1 MAKDINSIFFDI
13 TPEIEELA
21 LKCETNNA
29 IDKELYTKYEV
40 KRGLRDLNG
49 KGVLAGLTN
58 ISDVCAT
65 KIVDGV
71 SVPCAGN
78 LYYRG
83 YNIKDLV
90 SGFLEAKHFGFEE
103 IAYLLLFGE
112 LPNQKE
118 LENFKDMIADR
129 RMLPPNFVRDV
140 IMKAPSR
147 DMMNSITRSILQLY
161 SYDDK
166 ADDTSIPNVLRQS
179 LNLISQFPML
189 MVYSYLAYNYRMGE
203 DLYIYAPKK
212 ELSMAENI
220 LMMLREDRQYTELEA
235 KILDMALVL
244 HMDHGG
250 GNNSTFTTHVVTSSG
265 TDTYSTIAAAMAS
278 LKGPKHGGA
287 NVKVT
292 QMFEDMKTQLTD
304 WQDDDQIRAY
314 LEALLEKRAFD
325 KRGLIYGMG
334 HAIYS
339 VSDPRAEIF
348 KKFVKQ
354 LAYEK
359 GHEAEYVLYE
369 KVEKMAPEIIS
380 ERRKMYKGVNANVD
394 FYSGLVYSMLDL
406 PPALYTPI
414 FAAARIVG
422 WSAHRIE
429 ELVNAD
435 KIIRPLI
442 KAQKAGM
449 DVNANQLESHLLSGG
464 RVDNVVDALIAAH
477 RANLDLSFERAA
489 AIDLAGRNVFEA
501 VKMSVTPKIIETP
514 WISAVAIDGIE
525 VKVIAKVTVRA
536 NLSRLV
542 GGAGEETIIAR
553 VGEGIVTT
561 VGSSQSHK
569 SVLENPDLISRTVL
583 SKGLD
588 NGTAFEILSIDIADV
603 DIGRNIGAHLQIQ
616 QAEADKQIAQAKAE
630 ERRATAIA
638 KEQEM
643 RAEVEHM
650 KAKVVE
656 AEAEVPRA
664 MAEALR
670 SGNLG
675 VMDYYRMQN
684 VQADTAMKNNV
695 GNTDLSK
702 VFHKEQCIETKDN

>member
-1 MAKDINSIFFDI
+1 
-13 TPEIEELA
+13 
-21 LKCETNNA
+21 
-29 IDKELYTKYEV
+29 
-40 KRGLRDLNG
+40 
-49 KGVLAGLTN
+49 
-58 ISDVCAT
+58 
-65 KIVDGV
+65 
-71 SVPCAGN
+71 
-78 LYYRG
+78 
-83 YNIKDLV
+83 
-90 SGFLEAKHFGFEE
+90 
-103 IAYLLLFGE
+103 
-112 LPNQKE
+112 
-118 LENFKDMIADR
+118 
-129 RMLPPNFVRDV
+129 MLPPNFVRDV

-189 MVYSYLAYNYRMGE
+189 MVYSYLAYNYKMGE

-422 WSAHRIE
+422 WSAHRLE
-429 ELVNAD
+429 ELKNVD
-435 KIIRPLI
+435 KIIRPAYKPLAPYRDYI
-442 KAQKAGM
+442 K
-449 DVNANQLESHLLSGG
+449 
-464 RVDNVVDALIAAH
+464 
-477 RANLDLSFERAA
+477 LDDR
-489 AIDLAGRNVFEA
+489 
-501 VKMSVTPKIIETP
+501 
-514 WISAVAIDGIE
+514 
-525 VKVIAKVTVRA
+525 
-536 NLSRLV
+536 
-542 GGAGEETIIAR
+542 
-553 VGEGIVTT
+553 
-561 VGSSQSHK
+561 
-569 SVLENPDLISRTVL
+569 
-583 SKGLD
+583 
-588 NGTAFEILSIDIADV
+588 
-603 DIGRNIGAHLQIQ
+603 
-616 QAEADKQIAQAKAE
+616 
-630 ERRATAIA
+630 
-638 KEQEM
+638 
-643 RAEVEHM
+643 
-650 KAKVVE
+650 
-656 AEAEVPRA
+656 
-664 MAEALR
+664 
-670 SGNLG
+670 
-675 VMDYYRMQN
+675 
-684 VQADTAMKNNV
+684 
-695 GNTDLSK
+695 
-702 VFHKEQCIETKDN
+702 